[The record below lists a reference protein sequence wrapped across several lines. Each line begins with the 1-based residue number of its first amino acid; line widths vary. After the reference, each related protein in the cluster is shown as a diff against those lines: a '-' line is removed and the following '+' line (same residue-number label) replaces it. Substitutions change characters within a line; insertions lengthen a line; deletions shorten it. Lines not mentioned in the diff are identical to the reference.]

1 MSSDLPAIPR
11 TSLMKAE
18 AIERSLLSCLFQ
30 DDAAYDRVADVITE
44 ASFFD
49 PAHQIIFHAVSQQAM
64 SNRPV
69 DVMSILSLL
78 ETRGQDGNVGGLQ
91 YLNKLLDE
99 PVDIMAA
106 RNYAEQVAE
115 RYMRRRLVELGRFIT
130 NSAMEPNGLTGSDL
144 LQNADKML
152 TEVSSGAHKTNKM
165 NTSSELVVALL
176 DNVQNAAESTQ
187 ELLGA
192 PTGFIE
198 LDRITSGLQGGDLI
212 ILAARPSMGKT
223 ALAINI
229 AESVALECDLPVV
242 IFTLEM
248 TALQLMQRSVAS
260 VGRIDIGRLKNGRL
274 LDDEWSRL
282 TEAVERYRN
291 DCMLVDEESKTCVE
305 MATALR
311 KVKKERGKLGLVVI
325 DYLQLMNSNNN
336 NARSYSD
343 ETRAASIGEI
353 TRSLKQLA
361 KELDSPVVV
370 LSQLNRAVE
379 SRADKRPLLSDLRES
394 GSIEQDADI
403 IMFIYRDEY
412 YTKEACKEPGVAE
425 LIIGK
430 HRNGATGTIK
440 LNFEKERTKFSSLSA
455 NF

>member
-1 MSSDLPAIPR
+1 MSSETSTTGSR
-11 TSLMKAE
+11 TSLVKAE

-30 DDAAYDRVADVITE
+30 DEAAFNRVLDVVTE

-49 PAHQIIFHAVSQQAM
+49 PAHQIIYHAIAQQAM
-64 SNRPV
+64 ASKPV
-69 DVMSILSLL
+69 DVMSVFSLL
-78 ETRGQDGNVGGLQ
+78 ETRGQESNVGGLD
-91 YLNKLLDE
+91 YLNRLLSE
-99 PVDIMAA
+99 PADVFSA

-115 RYMRRRLVELGRFIT
+115 RFMRRRLAELGKAIT
-130 NSAMEPNGLTGSDL
+130 NSAIEPNGLTGVEL
-144 LQNADKML
+144 LENADKMM
-152 TEVSSGAHKTNKM
+152 TEVASGHYKVNKL
-165 NTSSELVVALL
+165 NTSSELMVQLL
-176 DNVQNAAESTQ
+176 DNVQAAADSDQ
-187 ELLGA
+187 ELLGL
-192 PTGFIE
+192 PTGFID
-198 LDRITSGLQGGDLI
+198 LDRMTSGLQGGDLI

-229 AESVALECDLPVV
+229 AENVAIELGLPVL

-248 TALQLMQRSVAS
+248 TPLQLMQRSVAS
-260 VGRIDIGRLKNGRL
+260 VGRIHLQRLKNGRL

-282 TEAVERYRN
+282 SEAVEKYRE
-291 DCMLVDEESKTCVE
+291 DCMLVDDQSMTVLE
-305 MATALR
+305 MSASAR
-311 KVKKERGKLGLVVI
+311 RVKKERGKLGLVVV
-325 DYLQLMNSNNN
+325 DYLQLMNSSSTKAYNE
-336 NARSYSD
+336 

-361 KELDSPVVV
+361 KELDAPIIL

-379 SRADKRPLLSDLRES
+379 TRADKRPMMSDLRES

-425 LIIGK
+425 VIISK
-430 HRNGATGTIK
+430 HRNGSIGTVK

-455 NF
+455 VF